1 MSATTMSP
9 AMKISWRPRAADDFE
24 HLIGLASAVSAANG
38 SRDKSLVETR
48 IPQLVRFDQLGRKT
62 RRIGV
67 RELPIEGTPYV
78 VVNRRLDDEILILRI
93 FHNGA
98 ATAN

>member
-1 MSATTMSP
+1 MS
-9 AMKISWRPRAADDFE
+9 ISWRPHAADDFE
-24 HLIGLASAVSAANG
+24 QLIATASGGNIAAA

-48 IPQLVRFDQLGRKT
+48 ILQLVRFAELGRKT

-78 VVNRRLDDEILILRI
+78 VVNRRQDDDILILRI
-93 FHNGA
+93 FSNGK
-98 ATAN
+98 ATLV

>member
-1 MSATTMSP
+1 
-9 AMKISWRPRAADDFE
+9 MKITWRPRAADDFE
-24 HLIGLASAVSAANG
+24 RLIDLSSAGHIANA

-48 IPQLVRFDQLGRKT
+48 ILQLIKFDQLGRKS

-78 VVNRRLDDEILILRI
+78 VVNRRLDDELLILRI
-93 FHNGA
+93 FHTGKAVA
-98 ATAN
+98 A